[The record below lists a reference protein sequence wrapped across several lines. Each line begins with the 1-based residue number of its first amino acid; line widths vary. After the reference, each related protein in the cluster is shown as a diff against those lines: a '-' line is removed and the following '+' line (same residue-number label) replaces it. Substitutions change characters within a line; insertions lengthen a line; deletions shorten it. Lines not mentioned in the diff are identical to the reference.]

1 MTLVPQP
8 TTAGPPPQK
17 GTSCPLRLPPRKP
30 EAAAAGLLSA
40 SSPRPSSWSS
50 WTPPSSASRCRR
62 CSTTSA
68 SPLSGL
74 SWVFNA
80 YVVAF
85 GGLLLLGGRLS
96 DLFGAR
102 RIFSLG
108 WVVLAAGS
116 LMAGFAGN
124 VPVELAGRA
133 VQGAG
138 SALIAPAALTLLF
151 MTFGS
156 SPKELTKAL
165 ALYGAAAPAGGTAG
179 VFLGGVLTEYASW
192 PWVFFINVP
201 LAAIVLAVTRSVL
214 PAGVTRR
221 GSLDVTSAA
230 TVTAGLAA
238 VVFAVVRAP
247 EAGWASAST
256 LTAGL
261 GGLALLGLF
270 VARQARLREPLMRL
284 GIFTAP
290 NLAASNAAQFLLGA
304 AWIPMFFFLNLYL
317 QQVLGLG
324 AFASGAALLP
334 LTVTIMV
341 GMIGAAPRLIARFGP
356 KAMTVAGLATLAGGL
371 VWLSFIRP
379 DGSFTVDVLP
389 ASLVAAA
396 GMAMAFIPSLG
407 MALSSAAPE
416 EGGLAAGI
424 VSTNYQV
431 GSALGLAAM
440 TAVATAFGA
449 DQAGNAG
456 ALTDGF
462 SAGLLGAAGIAAAG
476 AVLAWVW
483 LRTPQATSASPPAPG
498 SRSTPPPEPLG
509 SATVPAP
516 HAGTSPAGPPTQRRA
531 GSTLATRAHPPQDAS
546 SRRQVRRIAHRPRL
560 GDDEGRLADGRR
572 QWTRCDTGCSGR
584 WRSVSTVHP

>member
-1 MTLVPQP
+1 M
-8 TTAGPPPQK
+8 
-17 GTSCPLRLPPRKP
+17 
-30 EAAAAGLLSA
+30 
-40 SSPRPSSWSS
+40 
-50 WTPPSSASRCRR
+50 
-62 CSTTSA
+62 STTSSTA
-68 SPLSGL
+68 EARSSRRWLALGVIAAAQFMVIMDTSIIGVALPKMQHDLGFTPQGL

-108 WVVLAAGS
+108 WVILAAGS

-201 LAAIVLAVTRSVL
+201 LAVIVVALTRSVM
-214 PAGVTRR
+214 PAGMTRR
-221 GSLDVTSAA
+221 GSLDITSAV

-247 EAGWASAST
+247 QAGWTSAST
-256 LTAGL
+256 LVAGL

-270 VARQARLREPLMRL
+270 VAMQARLREPLMRL

-341 GMIGAAPRLIARFGP
+341 GMIVRRAAPHRPLRSEGDDGRRPRDPGRRSGVAVVHPPRRQLHRRRAARQPRRRRRHG
-356 KAMTVAGLATLAGGL
+356 
-371 VWLSFIRP
+371 
-379 DGSFTVDVLP
+379 DGVHPLP
-389 ASLVAAA
+389 RH
-396 GMAMAFIPSLG
+396 
-407 MALSSAAPE
+407 
-416 EGGLAAGI
+416 
-424 VSTNYQV
+424 
-431 GSALGLAAM
+431 
-440 TAVATAFGA
+440 
-449 DQAGNAG
+449 
-456 ALTDGF
+456 
-462 SAGLLGAAGIAAAG
+462 G
-476 AVLAWVW
+476 AVLGGARGGWPGCRHRQHQLPGR
-483 LRTPQATSASPPAPG
+483 LRPRAGRDDRGRHRLRCRPGRERGSPD
-498 SRSTPPPEPLG
+498 RRVLRR
-509 SATVPAP
+509 
-516 HAGTSPAGPPTQRRA
+516 PAGRR
-531 GSTLATRAHPPQDAS
+531 RH
-546 SRRQVRRIAHRPRL
+546 RRRWRRPRL
-560 GDDEGRLADGRR
+560 GVAADPAGGRR
-572 QWTRCDTGCSGR
+572 EPRPHR
-584 WRSVSTVHP
+584 PASTEHAAA